1 MINARIDLSPGF
13 KTLAVDLPSIVR
25 QQVGYAALR
34 TTDVLAKMVKEEV
47 DKEMASTFH
56 KPTRFTM
63 SAIKYY
69 HDDREMSVLGPSGV
83 EAKTSFSSHVTL
95 IREGM
100 LSKWSKAST
109 IYGVTA
115 VEYGDAWEKA
125 LTHQFGGG
133 QRRFKP
139 FEGALLKRKL
149 IKPGYIA
156 VPAAGCPLDAYDNP
170 QKGFMVQ
177 LLSYF
182 DAFPEKGYKANM
194 GQKGR
199 KKFENTLSKKM
210 GGALQTGFFI
220 AYGKMGMA
228 PSEFRN
234 VRNYQRLPAG
244 IWQRFHGGLNGGT
257 TIRPVFIFVR
267 SPAYTPLI
275 DFREIATWTFDS
287 HIKDVFSTQLQ
298 KAILTS
304 KAVRKAT
311 GG

>member
-13 KTLAVDLPSIVR
+13 KTLAVDLPTIVR

-34 TTDVLAKMVKEEV
+34 TTDVMAKMIKDEM
-47 DKEMASTFH
+47 DKEMATTFH

-69 HDDREMSVLGPSGV
+69 HDDREMSVLGQGGLT
-83 EAKTSFSSHVTL
+83 AKTTFSSHVTL

-100 LSKWSKAST
+100 LSKWSKASVV
-109 IYGVTA
+109 YGNPA

-125 LTHQFGGG
+125 LSHQFGGG
-133 QRRFKP
+133 YRRYKP

-149 IKPGYIA
+149 IRPGYIA
-156 VPAAGCPLDAYDNP
+156 VPAAGCPMDAYDNP

-177 LLSYF
+177 LLAYF
-182 DAFPEKGYKANM
+182 DAFREKGYKSNM

-210 GGALQTGFFI
+210 GGALKTGFFI
-220 AYGKMGMA
+220 AYGKTGMGA
-228 PSEFRN
+228 DEIRN
-234 VRNYQRLPAG
+234 VRNFQNLPAG
-244 IWQRFHGGLNGGT
+244 IWQRFHGGLDGGT
-257 TIRPVFIFVR
+257 TIRPVFIFIK
-267 SPAYTPLI
+267 SPSYNKLI
-275 DFREIATWTFDS
+275 DFKEVATWTFDS

-304 KAVRKAT
+304 KPVRKAT